1 MEDNGKE
8 TFLPKLRKPYACKIC
23 KRKWWFFLLVKKKFD
38 DFSSQFRE
46 SHQYKISTK
55 KLYMVL
61 FMLTRTH
68 KKTKPKKIE

>member
-1 MEDNGKE
+1 M
-8 TFLPKLRKPYACKIC
+8 R
-23 KRKWWFFLLVKKKFD
+23 VKFVREID

-68 KKTKPKKIE
+68 KKTKPKK